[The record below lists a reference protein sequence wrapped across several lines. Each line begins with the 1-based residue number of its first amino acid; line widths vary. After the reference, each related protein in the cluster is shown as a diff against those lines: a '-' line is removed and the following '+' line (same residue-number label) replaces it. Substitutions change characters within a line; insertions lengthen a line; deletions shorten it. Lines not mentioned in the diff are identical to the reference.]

1 MDRRAGEHKPEGFA
15 PLVSVIAV
23 VFRDRVELQK
33 IVESVAPFRSERLE
47 LIVIDGGSKDGT
59 LEFLQSN
66 GEEIDFWMSEPDRGI
81 YDAMNKGIQA
91 ARGEYVLHLNAG
103 DRLRAVPWEA
113 LRECGQE
120 GVDVVACPVLM
131 DGHEVFIPRTDF
143 TSKID
148 NTWHHQGTFYRRAT
162 HLGYDRAFRICGDF
176 EHNQRLLKRKCSI
189 RHLPDVVADHANNG
203 MSMQKSARR
212 EIYRSIRKNFGV
224 FFLIPAALRFWLAP
238 LWLRYK
244 HRNRDSAVAH

>member
-1 MDRRAGEHKPEGFA
+1 MSIRMDRRAGEHKPEGFA

-113 LRECGQE
+113 L
-120 GVDVVACPVLM
+120 
-131 DGHEVFIPRTDF
+131 
-143 TSKID
+143 
-148 NTWHHQGTFYRRAT
+148 
-162 HLGYDRAFRICGDF
+162 
-176 EHNQRLLKRKCSI
+176 
-189 RHLPDVVADHANNG
+189 
-203 MSMQKSARR
+203 
-212 EIYRSIRKNFGV
+212 
-224 FFLIPAALRFWLAP
+224 
-238 LWLRYK
+238 
-244 HRNRDSAVAH
+244 